1 MQNDIKPDQWIYVH
15 GQFRGRVVRIRKH
28 EGVKYFDVEIAGVV
42 LPYTIDQITADS
54 GVKNV
59 HR

>member
-1 MQNDIKPDQWIYVH
+1 MLKILPDQWVLVH

-28 EGVKYFDVEIAGVV
+28 EGVKYFDVEIGGVV
-42 LPYTIDQITADS
+42 LPYTIDQIITDT